1 MSDIKDKELHDN
13 DDNIE
18 VNASFDD
25 SDMSPEEREEFLN
38 GTPTRAEVANF
49 VGGYLANDILP
60 QLIGYI
66 NKQDNRNL
74 ALISVCQAV
83 LVSQGVISKENMDRL
98 ISDWN
103 KKESNR
109 KPNKTSTDIPGVIK

>member
-1 MSDIKDKELHDN
+1 MSDNKDKDVRNTEE
-13 DDNIE
+13 NIDTS
-18 VNASFDD
+18 ASFDNT
-25 SDMSPEEREEFLN
+25 DMTPEEREEFLN

-66 NKQDNRNL
+66 NQQDNRNL

-83 LVSQGVISKENMDRL
+83 LVSQGVISKENMDKL

-103 KKESNR
+103 KKGTENKGSSN
-109 KPNKTSTDIPGVIK
+109 IPGVIK

>member
-1 MSDIKDKELHDN
+1 MPDFKDKKLPDN
-13 DDNIE
+13 GESLGINT
-18 VNASFDD
+18 SFDD

-49 VGGYLANDILP
+49 VGGYLSNDVLP

-66 NKQDNRNL
+66 NQQDNRNL

-83 LVSQGVISKENMDRL
+83 LVSQGIISKENMDTL

-103 KKESNR
+103 KK
-109 KPNKTSTDIPGVIK
+109 NKKDMNKKSTNIPGVIK

>member
-1 MSDIKDKELHDN
+1 MSDKDIRNTEAQERIDTST
-13 DDNIE
+13 
-18 VNASFDD
+18 SFDS
-25 SDMSPEEREEFLN
+25 SDMTSEEREEFLN

-66 NKQDNRNL
+66 NQQDNRNL

-83 LVSQGVISKENMDRL
+83 LVSQGIISKENMDKL
-98 ISDWN
+98 ISDWSKRGTEN
-103 KKESNR
+103 EDSSN
-109 KPNKTSTDIPGVIK
+109 IPGVIK

>member
-1 MSDIKDKELHDN
+1 MSNTDGKELHSN
-13 DDNIE
+13 DTNIE
-18 VNASFDD
+18 VNTSFDD
-25 SDMSPEEREEFLN
+25 SNMSPEEREEFLN

-66 NKQDNRNL
+66 NQQDNRNL

-109 KPNKTSTDIPGVIK
+109 KSNKTSSDIPGVIK

>member
-1 MSDIKDKELHDN
+1 MSKNNKHIEPEE
-13 DDNIE
+13 NID
-18 VNASFDD
+18 VDTSASFDNT
-25 SDMSPEEREEFLN
+25 DMTPEEREEFLN

-66 NKQDNRNL
+66 NQQDNRNL

-83 LVSQGVISKENMDRL
+83 LVSQGVISKENMDKL

-103 KKESNR
+103 KRGTENKGS
-109 KPNKTSTDIPGVIK
+109 PNIPGVIK